1 MFNEIHISSA
11 TQKRAMSV
19 TSKVSE
25 FWLSSIV
32 IIYRQA
38 KKKKNWNWNNNNK
51 IIVITNKYINKNG
64 NRMKYS

>member
-1 MFNEIHISSA
+1 MLNEIHTSSA
-11 TQKRAMSV
+11 TQKRATSV

-38 KKKKNWNWNNNNK
+38 KKKFELK
-51 IIVITNKYINKNG
+51 
-64 NRMKYS
+64 